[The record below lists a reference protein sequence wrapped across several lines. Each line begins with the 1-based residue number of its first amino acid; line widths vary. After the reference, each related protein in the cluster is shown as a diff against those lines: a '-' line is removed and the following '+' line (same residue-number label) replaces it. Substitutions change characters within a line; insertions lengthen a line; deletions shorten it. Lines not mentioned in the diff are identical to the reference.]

1 MTSTPS
7 WPCLVRAR
15 LAPHPLP
22 HPPPYKGGGKGWGF
36 HPPLDAGGGKEG
48 WGSFPACALI
58 IVLLVGGVSL
68 VGPAWA
74 APEEAGVQLSP
85 HELLA
90 RARAFEAARRY
101 DQAIIAYRAY
111 LAARPEDD
119 EVRGALARVL
129 SWTEHYD
136 EAAALYQ
143 AILSRHPADLD
154 VRTALARV
162 RAQQQQWDEAQ
173 RLYEEVLRD
182 APEHQEAKRGLAD
195 TLYWRGDYA
204 SALQYYQ
211 ALYRT
216 NPDPDLARRIQAV
229 KAELTRPPPS
239 VRAPIGAEI
248 PTEKPDLSLP
258 YRQYLKLGYSHF
270 FYSRDNPDE
279 RDWLFEAAAA
289 SGPYTLIGRIEQ
301 LDRLGLDDTY
311 LSGELYSPLWK
322 GAWGYLEAGGGI
334 GPEFT
339 PEWRLGAEAF
349 QALGFLHP
357 VLSPVELSFGY
368 RHLHFEASPVD
379 VLVPGLTVY
388 FPHNIWLTEKVYI
401 VPDTDSKTLSS
412 QLTWRATDRLQVFAS
427 GAFGTAGER
436 FTAFEDITRVDTIS
450 IQAGLNLPLTRRVS
464 LEAVGY
470 YEDRETLYVRSGLSF
485 NLLLHW

>member
-7 WPCLVRAR
+7 WPCPARAR
-15 LAPHPLP
+15 LGSMFLAPHPLP
-22 HPPPYKGGGKGWGF
+22 HPP
-36 HPPLDAGGGKEG
+36 LDAGGGKG

-58 IVLLVGGVSL
+58 IVLLVGGAGI

-74 APEEAGVQLSP
+74 APEGAGALPSP
-85 HELLA
+85 QELLA
-90 RARAFEAARRY
+90 RAQAFEAAHRY

-129 SWTEHYD
+129 SWTDHYD

-182 APEHQEAKRGLAD
+182 DPEHQEAKRGLAD

-204 SALQYYQ
+204 LALQYYQ
-211 ALYRT
+211 ALYRA
-216 NPDPDLARRIQAV
+216 NPNPDLARRIQVV

-239 VRAPIGAEI
+239 VRARIGAGSQA
-248 PTEKPDLSLP
+248 EKQGPSLP

-270 FYSRDNPDE
+270 FYSNQPDE

-301 LDRLGLDDTY
+301 LDRFGLHDTY

-322 GAWGYLEAGGGI
+322 EAWGYLQVGI
-334 GPEFT
+334 GIEPDFT
-339 PEWRLGAEAF
+339 PEWTLGAEAF
-349 QALGFLHP
+349 QGLGSLHP

-368 RHLHFEASPVD
+368 RHLSFEASPID

-388 FPHNIWLTEKVYI
+388 FPHNLWLTEKLYL

-427 GAFGTAGER
+427 GAFGTAAER
-436 FTAFEDITRVDTIS
+436 IVAGQDFLRADTIS

-470 YEDRETLYVRSGLSF
+470 YEDRENLYVRSGLSF

>member
-1 MTSTPS
+1 M
-7 WPCLVRAR
+7 L

-22 HPPPYKGGGKGWGF
+22 HPPLDAGGGKGWGS
-36 HPPLDAGGGKEG
+36 HPPLDAGGGKG

-58 IVLLVGGVSL
+58 IVLLVGGSGI

-74 APEEAGVQLSP
+74 ASEEAEARLSP

-90 RARAFEAARRY
+90 RAQAFEAAHRY

-129 SWTEHYD
+129 SWTDHYD

-162 RAQQQQWDEAQ
+162 RARQQQWDEAQ

-182 APEHQEAKRGLAD
+182 DPEHQEAKRGLAD

-204 SALQYYQ
+204 LALQYYQ
-211 ALYRT
+211 ALYRA

-229 KAELTRPPPS
+229 KAELTRAPLS

-248 PTEKPDLSLP
+248 PTEKQGLSLP

-270 FYSRDNPDE
+270 FYSRDISDE

-301 LDRLGLDDTY
+301 VDRFGSHDTQ

-322 GAWGYLEAGGGI
+322 EAWGYLAAGIGI
-334 GPEFT
+334 GPEVT
-339 PEWRLGAEAF
+339 PEWTLGAEAF
-349 QALGFLHP
+349 QGLGSLHP

-368 RHLHFEASPVD
+368 RHLRFEASAID

-388 FPHNIWLTEKVYI
+388 LPHNLWLTEKLYL

-436 FTAFEDITRVDTIS
+436 FGALQDIARADTIS
-450 IQAGLNLPLTRRVS
+450 IQAGLSLPLTRRVS
-464 LEAVGY
+464 LEAIGY
-470 YEDRETLYVRSGLSF
+470 YEDRETFYVRSGLSF
-485 NLLLHW
+485 NLLLLW

>member
-7 WPCLVRAR
+7 WPCPARAR
-15 LAPHPLP
+15 LGSMFLAPYPLP
-22 HPPPYKGGGKGWGF
+22 
-36 HPPLDAGGGKEG
+36 HPPLDAGGGKG
-48 WGSFPACALI
+48 WGSLPACALI
-58 IVLLVGGVSL
+58 IVLLVGGSGII
-68 VGPAWA
+68 GPAWA
-74 APEEAGVQLSP
+74 APEGAGALPSP
-85 HELLA
+85 QELLA
-90 RARAFEAARRY
+90 RAQAFEAAHRY

-129 SWTEHYD
+129 SWTDHYD

-162 RAQQQQWDEAQ
+162 RARQQQWNEAQ

-182 APEHQEAKRGLAD
+182 DPEHQEAKRGLAD

-204 SALQYYQ
+204 LALQYYQ
-211 ALYRT
+211 ALYRA

-229 KAELTRPPPS
+229 KAELTRAPLS
-239 VRAPIGAEI
+239 VRAPIGAGI
-248 PTEKPDLSLP
+248 PTAKQGLSLP

-270 FYSRDNPDE
+270 FYSPASVEEIPDE
-279 RDWLFEAAAA
+279 RGGLLEAAAA

-301 LDRLGLDDTY
+301 LNRFGSHDTQ

-322 GAWGYLEAGGGI
+322 EAWGYLEAGIAI

-339 PEWRLGAEAF
+339 PEWRLGVEAF
-349 QALGFLHP
+349 QGLGFLHP

-368 RHLHFEASPVD
+368 RHLHFEASPID

-388 FPHNIWLTEKVYI
+388 LPHNLWLTEKLYL

-436 FTAFEDITRVDTIS
+436 FGALQDIARADTIS
-450 IQAGLNLPLTRRVS
+450 IQAGLSLPLTRRVS
-464 LEAVGY
+464 LEAIGY
-470 YEDRETLYVRSGLSF
+470 YEDRETFYVRSGLSF
-485 NLLLHW
+485 NLLLLW

>member
-1 MTSTPS
+1 
-7 WPCLVRAR
+7 
-15 LAPHPLP
+15 
-22 HPPPYKGGGKGWGF
+22 
-36 HPPLDAGGGKEG
+36 
-48 WGSFPACALI
+48 
-58 IVLLVGGVSL
+58 
-68 VGPAWA
+68 
-74 APEEAGVQLSP
+74 
-85 HELLA
+85 LLA

-129 SWTEHYD
+129 SWTDHND

-143 AILSRHPADLD
+143 AILSRHPDDLD

-162 RAQQQQWDEAQ
+162 RARQQKWDEAQ

-182 APEHQEAKRGLAD
+182 DPEHQEAKRGLAD

-204 SALQYYQ
+204 LALQHYQ
-211 ALYRT
+211 ALYRA
-216 NPDPDLARRIQAV
+216 NPDPDLAQRIQAV
-229 KAELTRPPPS
+229 KAELTRPPLS

-248 PTEKPDLSLP
+248 PTEKPGPSLP

-270 FYSRDNPDE
+270 FYNSASAEEIPDE
-279 RDWLFEAAAA
+279 RGGLFEAAAA
-289 SGPYTLIGRIEQ
+289 FGPYTLIGRVEQ
-301 LDRLGLDDTY
+301 LDRFGLDDTY

-322 GAWGYLEAGGGI
+322 GAWGYLQAGGGI
-334 GPEFT
+334 EPDFT
-339 PEWRLGAEAF
+339 PEWTLGAEAF
-349 QALGFLHP
+349 QGLGPLHP
-357 VLSPVELSFGY
+357 ALSPVELSFGY

-388 FPHNIWLTEKVYI
+388 FPYNLWLTEKVYI

-450 IQAGLNLPLTRRVS
+450 VQAGLNLPLTQRFS
-464 LEAVGY
+464 LEAIGY
-470 YEDRETLYVRSGLSF
+470 YEDRENLYVRSGLSF

>member
-1 MTSTPS
+1 M
-7 WPCLVRAR
+7 
-15 LAPHPLP
+15 
-22 HPPPYKGGGKGWGF
+22 
-36 HPPLDAGGGKEG
+36 
-48 WGSFPACALI
+48 
-58 IVLLVGGVSL
+58 LLVGGVSL

-74 APEEAGVQLSP
+74 ASEEAGAPLSP
-85 HELLA
+85 HELLS
-90 RARAFEAARRY
+90 RARAFEAAHRY

-129 SWTEHYD
+129 SWTDHHD

-162 RAQQQQWDEAQ
+162 RARQQQWDEAQ

-182 APEHQEAKRGLAD
+182 DPEHQEAKRGLAD

-204 SALQYYQ
+204 SALQHYQ
-211 ALYRT
+211 ALYRA
-216 NPDPDLARRIQAV
+216 NPDPDLAQRIQAV

-248 PTEKPDLSLP
+248 PTEKQALSLP

-270 FYSRDNPDE
+270 FYSNQPDE

-301 LDRLGLDDTY
+301 LDRFGLHDTY

-322 GAWGYLEAGGGI
+322 EAWGYLAAGGAI

-339 PEWRLGAEAF
+339 SEWTLGAEAF
-349 QALGFLHP
+349 QGLGSLHP
-357 VLSPVELSFGY
+357 ALSPVELSFGY
-368 RHLHFEASPVD
+368 RHLHFEASPID

-388 FPHNIWLTEKVYI
+388 LPYNLWLTEKLYL
-401 VPDTDSKTLSS
+401 VPDTDSETLSS

-427 GAFGTAGER
+427 GAFGTAAER
-436 FTAFEDITRVDTIS
+436 IVAGQDFLRADTIS

-464 LEAVGY
+464 LEAIGY
-470 YEDRETLYVRSGLSF
+470 YEDRENLYVRSGLSF